1 MSRRVAWVLL
11 GFIALSTPLALAVE
25 TGLRKIMFPPEFEEV
40 RDFLRPTLTGPVW
53 FLLPIVALCTL
64 AAARWMG
71 RRIEKRMAARPAEEQ
86 TEAFRTKEA
95 FDAMML
101 FTSLP
106 QVPAIFGTFMF
117 MFGAALTP
125 VVVVMAA
132 ATLGVL
138 VVGLVG
144 MRQSA
149 VGPQS
154 RDA

>member
-11 GFIALSTPLALAVE
+11 GFIALSTPLALVVE

-53 FLLPIVALCTL
+53 LLLPIVALCTF
-64 AAARWMG
+64 AAVRWLG
-71 RRIEKRMAARPAEEQ
+71 RRVDKRMAARPTEEQ
-86 TEAFRTKEA
+86 TDAYRTKET

-138 VVGLVG
+138 LVG
-144 MRQSA
+144 M
-149 VGPQS
+149 VGMRRAADAAQP